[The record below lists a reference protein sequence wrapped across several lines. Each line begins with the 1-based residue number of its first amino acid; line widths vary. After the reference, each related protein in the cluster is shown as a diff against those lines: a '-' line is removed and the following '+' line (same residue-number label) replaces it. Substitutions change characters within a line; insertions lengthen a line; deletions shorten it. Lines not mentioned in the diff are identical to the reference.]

1 MHQPLRHQGLA
12 RAWAPRAVRFD
23 LRLFEL
29 GMGSSRFELRVS
41 ALAGRVL
48 WPLLFG
54 LIALALAPFWS
65 AARAFMRPCGAPKA
79 VLLAPFWAVKWTRHA
94 WSARILRL
102 AVVLFSLRLAESV
115 CFDVLC

>member
-1 MHQPLRHQGLA
+1 MS
-12 RAWAPRAVRFD
+12 AVAFQVV
-23 LRLFEL
+23 EL

-79 VLLAPFWAVKWTRHA
+79 VLVPAAGTRAMAAPSPTAKAFEATPECAWHRH
-94 WSARILRL
+94 RGH
-102 AVVLFSLRLAESV
+102 
-115 CFDVLC
+115 D

>member
-1 MHQPLRHQGLA
+1 MKLHVH
-12 RAWAPRAVRFD
+12 VKVV
-23 LRLFEL
+23 EL

-41 ALAGRVL
+41 ALAGFGARVLL

-54 LIALALAPFWS
+54 FIALALAPFWS

-79 VLLAPFWAVKWTRHA
+79 VLLAPFWAVKWTPHA

-102 AVVLFSLRLAESV
+102 AVVLCSLRLAGSV
-115 CFDVLC
+115 CFDILC